1 MGVTLSVVPL
11 TGGCTVYPFDEWF
24 GIQPAAETSAAVTAE
39 ETALF
44 ERALSQGTVASAEQ
58 FLTTY
63 PDSQLVRS
71 LLTRS
76 NRTTLR
82 GINDKIVDDLSP
94 SVVNSLPFDVKQALG
109 IETERSGDSGSSNG
123 YSG

>member
-11 TGGCTVYPFDEWF
+11 AGGCTDFSIDDWF
-24 GIQPAAETSAAVTAE
+24 NIQPAAQTSAAVTAE

-63 PDSQLVRS
+63 PDSELVRS

-76 NRTTLR
+76 TRTTLR
-82 GINDKIVDDLSP
+82 GIDDKVVDDLSP
-94 SVVNSLPFDVKQALG
+94 SVVNSLPYDVKQALG
-109 IETERSGDSGSSNG
+109 IETERSGDAGGSNG